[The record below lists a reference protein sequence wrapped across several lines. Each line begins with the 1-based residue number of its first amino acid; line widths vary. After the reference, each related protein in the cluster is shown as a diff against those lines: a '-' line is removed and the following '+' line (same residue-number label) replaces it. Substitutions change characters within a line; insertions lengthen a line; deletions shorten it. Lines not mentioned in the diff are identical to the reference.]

1 MKDIVFTL
9 EFDGID
15 SNERANEYLQK
26 GWILLHVGKKLV
38 NSFEPADY
46 ETAYV
51 VGANA
56 EQYAEYQKEQE
67 EDMKNDE
74 FYPKD

>member
-9 EFDGID
+9 EFDDID
-15 SNERANEYLQK
+15 SNEHANEYLQK
-26 GWILLHVGKKLV
+26 GWKLLHVGTKLV
-38 NSFEPADY
+38 NSDEPADY

-51 VGANA
+51 VGANS
-56 EQYAEYQKEQE
+56 EQYAEYQNDL

-74 FYPKD
+74 FYPKN